1 MSQEKQLDE
10 EVVEKSQV
18 VSSKEEV
25 LAEEVSQELPK
36 EELSEDTVFS
46 WNPITLFSWLIKGLV
61 ACFGISVVAL
71 IVFKVALSPVL
82 VSGESMSPTMKDGQ
96 LWFSTVKQIRH
107 PKKGDVITAFD
118 VLDHVYLVKRLV
130 ATEGDRVKPTE
141 EGLFINGELVDS
153 SDETKKLLHDSST
166 WVSFNKGEEITLQK
180 GEYFLV
186 GDNLEHSNDSR
197 RQGIYPE
204 ETIRTVVQFE
214 APNWLKTVLKVKSR

>member
-10 EVVEKSQV
+10 EVIKEVEA
-18 VSSKEEV
+18 VSSEDQDSKEGLQEV
-25 LAEEVSQELPK
+25 NAEVI
-36 EELSEDTVFS
+36 SEDTIFS
-46 WNPITLFSWLIKGLV
+46 WSPITLFSWLIKGLV
-61 ACFGISVVAL
+61 ACFGVSVVGL

-107 PKKGDVITAFD
+107 PKKGDVVTAFD
-118 VLDHVYLVKRLV
+118 VLDQVYLVKRLV
-130 ATEGDRVKPTE
+130 AKEGDRVKPTE
-141 EGLFINGELVDS
+141 DGLYINGELIDS
-153 SDETKKLLHDSST
+153 SNETKKLLHDSST
-166 WVSFNKGEEITLQK
+166 WVAFNQGEEVTLKK

-204 ETIRTVVQFE
+204 ETIRTVVQFQ

>member
-10 EVVEKSQV
+10 EILEKSQG
-18 VSSKEEV
+18 VSSQEQASDEG
-25 LAEEVSQELPK
+25 LQESSTEEVS
-36 EELSEDTVFS
+36 EDSIFS
-46 WNPITLFSWLIKGLV
+46 WNPVTLFSWFIKGLV

-82 VSGESMSPTMKDGQ
+82 VSGNSMSPTMKDGQ

-107 PKKGDVITAFD
+107 PKKGDVVTAFD

-141 EGLFINGELVDS
+141 EGLYINGELIDS
-153 SDETKKLLHDSST
+153 SEETKKLLHDSST
-166 WVSFNKGEEITLQK
+166 WVAFNQGEEVTLKK

-204 ETIRTVVQFE
+204 ETIRTVVQFQ
-214 APNWLKTVLKVKSR
+214 APNWLKTVLKVKTH

>member
-10 EVVEKSQV
+10 EILEQSQAVSSEMFLVEKTV
-18 VSSKEEV
+18 
-25 LAEEVSQELPK
+25 EEVSDTK
-36 EELSEDTVFS
+36 IEDDTIFS
-46 WNPITLFSWLIKGLV
+46 WDPLTLFSWLIKGLV
-61 ACFGISVVAL
+61 ACFGVSVVGL

-82 VSGESMSPTMKDGQ
+82 VSGESMSPTMKDSQ

-107 PKKGDVITAFD
+107 PKKGDVVTAFD

-141 EGLFINGELVDS
+141 EGLYINGELIDS

-166 WVSFNKGEEITLQK
+166 WVSFNKGEEVTLKK
-180 GEYFLV
+180 GEYFLL

-204 ETIRTVVQFE
+204 ETIRTVVQFQ
-214 APNWLKTVLKVKSR
+214 APNWMKSVLKVKNP

>member
-10 EVVEKSQV
+10 EILEKSQA
-18 VSSKEEV
+18 VSSQEQASDEGLQESSTEEV
-25 LAEEVSQELPK
+25 
-36 EELSEDTVFS
+36 
-46 WNPITLFSWLIKGLV
+46 
-61 ACFGISVVAL
+61 
-71 IVFKVALSPVL
+71 
-82 VSGESMSPTMKDGQ
+82 SMSPTMKDGQ

-107 PKKGDVITAFD
+107 PKKGDVVTAFD

-141 EGLFINGELVDS
+141 EGLYINGELIDS
-153 SDETKKLLHDSST
+153 SEETKKLLHDSST
-166 WVSFNKGEEITLQK
+166 WVAFNQGEEVTLKK

-204 ETIRTVVQFE
+204 ETIRTVVQFQ
-214 APNWLKTVLKVKSR
+214 APNWLKTVLKVKTH

>member
-1 MSQEKQLDE
+1 MSQEKQLDGE
-10 EVVEKSQV
+10 IV
-18 VSSKEEV
+18 
-25 LAEEVSQELPK
+25 EEVSAVSSDEQTS
-36 EELSEDTVFS
+36 EELQEVSIGVVSEDTIFS
-46 WNPITLFSWLIKGLV
+46 WNPVTLFSWFIKGLV

-82 VSGESMSPTMKDGQ
+82 VSGNSMSPTMKDGQ

-107 PKKGDVITAFD
+107 PKKGDVVTAFD

-141 EGLFINGELVDS
+141 EGLYINGELIDS
-153 SDETKKLLHDSST
+153 SEETKKLLHDSST
-166 WVSFNKGEEITLQK
+166 WVAFNQGEEVTLKK

-204 ETIRTVVQFE
+204 ETIRTVVQFQ
-214 APNWLKTVLKVKSR
+214 APNWLKTVLKVKTH

>member
-10 EVVEKSQV
+10 EILEKSQA
-18 VSSKEEV
+18 VSSQEQASDEG
-25 LAEEVSQELPK
+25 LQESSTEEVS
-36 EELSEDTVFS
+36 EDSIFS
-46 WNPITLFSWLIKGLV
+46 WNPVTLFSWFIKGLV

-82 VSGESMSPTMKDGQ
+82 VSGNSMSPTMKDGQ

-107 PKKGDVITAFD
+107 PKKGDVVTAFD

-141 EGLFINGELVDS
+141 EGLYINGELIDS
-153 SDETKKLLHDSST
+153 SEETKKLLHDSST
-166 WVSFNKGEEITLQK
+166 WVAFNQGEEVTLKK

-204 ETIRTVVQFE
+204 ETIRTVVQFQ
-214 APNWLKTVLKVKSR
+214 APNWLKTVLKVKTH

>member
-10 EVVEKSQV
+10 EIV
-18 VSSKEEV
+18 
-25 LAEEVSQELPK
+25 EEVSAVSSDEQTS
-36 EELSEDTVFS
+36 EELQEVSIGVVSEDTLFS
-46 WNPITLFSWLIKGLV
+46 WNPVTLFSWLIKGLV

-71 IVFKVALSPVL
+71 IVFKVSLSPVL

-141 EGLFINGELVDS
+141 EGLYINGELVDS

-166 WVSFNKGEEITLQK
+166 WVAFNKGEEVTLKK

>member
-10 EVVEKSQV
+10 EILEQSQAVSSEMSLVEKTV
-18 VSSKEEV
+18 
-25 LAEEVSQELPK
+25 EEVSDTK
-36 EELSEDTVFS
+36 IEDDTIFS
-46 WNPITLFSWLIKGLV
+46 WDPLTLFSWLIKGLV
-61 ACFGISVVAL
+61 ACFGVSVVGL

-141 EGLFINGELVDS
+141 DGLYINGELIDS

-166 WVSFNKGEEITLQK
+166 WVSFNKGEEVTLKK
-180 GEYFLV
+180 GEYFLL

-204 ETIRTVVQFE
+204 ETIRTVVQFQ
-214 APNWLKTVLKVKSR
+214 APNWMKSVLKVKNP

>member
-10 EVVEKSQV
+10 EILEQSQA
-18 VSSKEEV
+18 VSSQEKASDEGLQESIT
-25 LAEEVSQELPK
+25 EEVS
-36 EELSEDTVFS
+36 EDSIFS
-46 WNPITLFSWLIKGLV
+46 WNPVTLFSWFIKGLV

-141 EGLFINGELVDS
+141 EGLYVNGELIDS
-153 SDETKKLLHDSST
+153 SEETKKLLHDSST
-166 WVSFNKGEEITLQK
+166 WVAFNQGGEVTLKK

-204 ETIRTVVQFE
+204 ETIRTVVQFQ

>member
-10 EVVEKSQV
+10 EVVKEVEAISSEEGSQ
-18 VSSKEEV
+18 ET
-25 LAEEVSQELPK
+25 LAEEVQ
-36 EELSEDTVFS
+36 EDTIFS
-46 WNPITLFSWLIKGLV
+46 WNPVTLFSWFIKGLV
-61 ACFGISVVAL
+61 ACFGISVVVL

-141 EGLFINGELVDS
+141 EGLYVNGELLDS

-166 WVSFNKGEEITLQK
+166 WVSVNKGEEVTLKK

-204 ETIRTVVQFE
+204 ETIRTVVQFQ

>member
-10 EVVEKSQV
+10 EIV
-18 VSSKEEV
+18 
-25 LAEEVSQELPK
+25 EEVSAVSSDEQTS
-36 EELSEDTVFS
+36 EELQEVSIGVVSEDTIFS
-46 WNPITLFSWLIKGLV
+46 WNPVTLFSWLIKGLV

-141 EGLFINGELVDS
+141 DGLYINGELVDS

-166 WVSFNKGEEITLQK
+166 WVSFNKGEEITLKK

-204 ETIRTVVQFE
+204 ETIRTVVQFQ
-214 APNWLKTVLKVKSR
+214 APDWLKTVLKVKNR

>member
-10 EVVEKSQV
+10 EDIKEVEA
-18 VSSKEEV
+18 VSSEDQDSKEGLQEV
-25 LAEEVSQELPK
+25 NAEVI
-36 EELSEDTVFS
+36 SEDTIFS
-46 WNPITLFSWLIKGLV
+46 WSPITLFSWLIKGLV
-61 ACFGISVVAL
+61 ACFGVSVVGL

-107 PKKGDVITAFD
+107 PKKGDVVTAFD

-130 ATEGDRVKPTE
+130 AKEGDRVKPTE
-141 EGLFINGELVDS
+141 DGLYINGELIDS
-153 SDETKKLLHDSST
+153 SNETKKLLHDSST
-166 WVSFNKGEEITLQK
+166 WVAFNQGEEVTLKK

-204 ETIRTVVQFE
+204 ETIRTVVQFQ

>member
-10 EVVEKSQV
+10 EILEKSQA
-18 VSSKEEV
+18 VSSQEQVSDEGLQESITK
-25 LAEEVSQELPK
+25 EVS
-36 EELSEDTVFS
+36 EDSIFS
-46 WNPITLFSWLIKGLV
+46 WNPVTLFSWFIKGLV

-82 VSGESMSPTMKDGQ
+82 VSGNSMSPTMKDGQ

-141 EGLFINGELVDS
+141 EGLYINGELIDS
-153 SDETKKLLHDSST
+153 SEETKKLLHDSST
-166 WVSFNKGEEITLQK
+166 WVAFNQGEEVTLKK

-204 ETIRTVVQFE
+204 ETIRTVVQFQ
-214 APNWLKTVLKVKSR
+214 APNWLKTVLKVKTH

>member
-10 EVVEKSQV
+10 EIV
-18 VSSKEEV
+18 
-25 LAEEVSQELPK
+25 EEVSAVSSDEQTS
-36 EELSEDTVFS
+36 EELQEVSIGVVSEDTIFS
-46 WNPITLFSWLIKGLV
+46 WNPVTLFSWLIKGLV

-130 ATEGDRVKPTE
+130 ATEGDRV
-141 EGLFINGELVDS
+141 DS

-166 WVSFNKGEEITLQK
+166 WVAFNKGEEITLKK

-204 ETIRTVVQFE
+204 ETIRTVVQFQ
-214 APNWLKTVLKVKSR
+214 APDWLKTVLKVKNR

>member
-10 EVVEKSQV
+10 EILEKSQG
-18 VSSKEEV
+18 VSSQEQASDEGLQESSTEEV
-25 LAEEVSQELPK
+25 L
-36 EELSEDTVFS
+36 EDSIFS
-46 WNPITLFSWLIKGLV
+46 WNPVTLFSWFIKGLV

-82 VSGESMSPTMKDGQ
+82 VSGNSMSPTMKDGQ

-107 PKKGDVITAFD
+107 PKKGDVVTAFD

-141 EGLFINGELVDS
+141 EGLYINGELIDS
-153 SDETKKLLHDSST
+153 SEETKKLLHDSST
-166 WVSFNKGEEITLQK
+166 WVAFNQGEEVTLKK

-204 ETIRTVVQFE
+204 ETIRTVVQFQ
-214 APNWLKTVLKVKSR
+214 APNWLKTVLKVKTH

>member
-10 EVVEKSQV
+10 EVVKEV
-18 VSSKEEV
+18 EAVSSEEDSQET
-25 LAEEVSQELPK
+25 LAEEVQ
-36 EELSEDTVFS
+36 EDTIVS
-46 WNPITLFSWLIKGLV
+46 WNLVTLFSWLIKGLV
-61 ACFGISVVAL
+61 ACFGISVVVL

-107 PKKGDVITAFD
+107 PKKGDIITAFD

-141 EGLFINGELVDS
+141 EGLYINGELVDS

-166 WVSFNKGEEITLQK
+166 WVAFNKGEEVTLKK

-197 RQGIYPE
+197 RQGVYPE

-214 APNWLKTVLKVKSR
+214 APNWLKTVLKVRSR